1 MTNINSDEKEDLKK
15 KNGENQDTD
24 TRELR
29 DKWLRASEG
38 LMTV

>member
-24 TRELR
+24 TRLR
-29 DKWLRASEG
+29 DEWLRASEG